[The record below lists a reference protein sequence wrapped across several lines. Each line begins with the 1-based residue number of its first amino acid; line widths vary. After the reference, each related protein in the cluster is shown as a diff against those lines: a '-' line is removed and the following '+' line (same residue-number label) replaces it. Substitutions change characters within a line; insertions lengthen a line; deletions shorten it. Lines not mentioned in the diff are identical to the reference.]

1 MILPPP
7 NTEAEKR
14 FEIKLLKEIKIQIDE
29 DMPLLDILNVL
40 ERARHIVVEMMAEAS
55 EKQ

>member
-55 EKQ
+55 VKQ